1 MGAMTEELP
10 DEVVEFGNRMFD
22 LAREGD
28 VQLLAYIDQGVDA
41 DLTNSLGDTLL
52 MLAAYNGHA
61 ELVAGLIERDA
72 DVNALNDRGQAPV
85 AGAVFKGYDDVVG
98 RLIEAG
104 ADLDAGTPSAR
115 DTASMFG
122 RTLPGT

>member
-28 VQLLAYIDQGVDA
+28 AQLLAYIDQGVDA

-115 DTASMFG
+115 DTATMFG
-122 RTLPGT
+122 RTLAGT

>member
-1 MGAMTEELP
+1 MTEELP

-28 VQLLAYIDQGVDA
+28 AQLLAYIDQGVDA
-41 DLTNSLGDTLL
+41 DLTNALGDTLL

-61 ELVAGLIERDA
+61 ELVEGLIERDA

-115 DTASMFG
+115 DTASMFD

>member
-1 MGAMTEELP
+1 MTEELP

-28 VQLLAYIDQGVDA
+28 AQLLAYIDQGVDA

-52 MLAAYNGHA
+52 MLAAYNGRT

-85 AGAVFKGYDDVVG
+85 AGAVFKGYDDIVG
-98 RLIEAG
+98 LLIEAG

>member
-1 MGAMTEELP
+1 MTEELP

-115 DTASMFG
+115 DTATMFG

>member
-28 VQLLAYIDQGVDA
+28 AQLLAYIDQGVDA

-115 DTASMFG
+115 DTATMFG

>member
-115 DTASMFG
+115 DTATMFG